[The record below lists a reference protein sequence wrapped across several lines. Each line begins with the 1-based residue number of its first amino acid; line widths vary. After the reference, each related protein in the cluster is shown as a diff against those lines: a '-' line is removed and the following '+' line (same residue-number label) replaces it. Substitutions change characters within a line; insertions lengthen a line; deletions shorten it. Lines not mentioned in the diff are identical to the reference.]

1 VSKPAAVSH
10 HQILIVEDEPNMR
23 KVLGAMLRSDGYD
36 VLAAADGIE
45 ALEVLEAHYVDAV
58 ITDLRMPRLD
68 GMGLLKRLSDQFPT
82 LPVIIIT
89 AHGTVEAAVTALKSG
104 AFDFITKPFDK
115 TEMRQIVAKAIR
127 THALGLGQLLAEE
140 AQKGRFQII
149 GQSPAMQEVY
159 AIIDKVAATPST
171 VLITGESGTGKELI
185 AKALHDQSGRSTK
198 PLIKVNCSAIPSNLI
213 ESELFGHEKGA
224 FTGAITS
231 KPGRFELADEGT
243 LFLDEVGEIAG
254 EMQVK
259 LLRALQE
266 GEFER
271 VGGIK
276 TIKVDVRLVGATNR
290 DLRQAVERSE
300 FRDDL
305 YYRLNVVQIHLPPL
319 RERRSDIPLLVEH
332 FLAKFNARLD
342 RSIQGLDDEALEKIL
357 AYGWPGNIREL
368 ENAIE
373 RCILFAEGDLV
384 TVDSL
389 PHEIREVGAS
399 PQGLHHDTSLKA
411 QVRAAAERVE
421 RDLIVRALKQTGGNV
436 THAARLLKISR
447 KSLQNK
453 MKEFNL
459 RDRDEG

>member
-1 VSKPAAVSH
+1 VPKPTTVNR
-10 HQILIVEDEPNMR
+10 HQVLIVDDEPNLR
-23 KVLGAMLRSDGYD
+23 KVLGAMLRGAGYD
-36 VLAAADGIE
+36 VLAAADGLE
-45 ALEVLEAHYVDAV
+45 ALEVLEAHHVDAV

-68 GMGLLKRLSDQFPT
+68 GMGLLERLSTLFPT

-89 AHGTVEAAVTALKSG
+89 AHGTVEAAVTALKHG
-104 AFDFITKPFDK
+104 AFDFISKPFDRD
-115 TEMRQIVAKAIR
+115 EMQQVVTKAIR
-127 THALGLGQLLAEE
+127 TQVLGPGDILAEE
-140 AQKGRFQII
+140 AQKGRFKII

-159 AIIDKVAATPST
+159 SVIDKVAATPST

-185 AKALHDQSGRSTK
+185 AQALHDHSLRAGK

-231 KPGRFELADEGT
+231 KPGRFELADCGT
-243 LFLDEVGEIAG
+243 LFLDEVGEIPG

-259 LLRALQE
+259 LLRAIQE

-271 VGGIK
+271 VGGIR

-290 DLRQAVERSE
+290 DLRQAVERGE

-305 YYRLNVVQIHLPPL
+305 YYRLNVVKLHLPPL
-319 RERRSDIPLLVEH
+319 RERRTDIPLLVDH
-332 FLAKFNARLD
+332 FIAKFNVRLG
-342 RSIQGLDDEALEKIL
+342 RSIRGLDAAALERIL
-357 AYGWPGNIREL
+357 AYAWPGNIREL

-373 RCILFAEGDLV
+373 RCILFSEGDTV
-384 TVDSL
+384 TADAL
-389 PHEIREVGAS
+389 PQEILESGAER
-399 PQGLHHDTSLKA
+399 PAFQNDTSLKA

-421 RDLIVRALKQTGGNV
+421 RDLIVRALKQTRGNV

-453 MKEFNL
+453 MKEFSL
-459 RDRDEG
+459 RDRDET